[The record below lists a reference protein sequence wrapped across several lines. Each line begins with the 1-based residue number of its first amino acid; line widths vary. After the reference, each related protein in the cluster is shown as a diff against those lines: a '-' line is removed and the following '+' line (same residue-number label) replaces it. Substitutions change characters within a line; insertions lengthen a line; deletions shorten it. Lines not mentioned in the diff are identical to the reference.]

1 MKKRNLILSA
11 AITAALLSAAGAQA
25 NGTVSPTALAAG
37 GETVYAMEGINAAAL
52 TLPSIVYT
60 MGVGRAVAGQDMVI
74 VYTLPTGVTFN
85 ATPAAPVFAGI
96 SSSAAPAITFKRG
109 GVGTNEA
116 VYSVSIGASAMLPT
130 DTITLTTPVITS
142 GAHGMTAN
150 GSSLSVQV
158 KLLDQVETAC
168 VDNAGSPASCFLTSR
183 VASLAKA
190 AEFWNSDTN
199 VFGVISDMGTVTDVR
214 ATVPLAG
221 FVVANNDTAT
231 VAAASVQIVN
241 AVATVMQVG
250 GSIAFSLGAT
260 DIVTMTITDPT
271 SFLGKAAGNSGLYF
285 AAAPTTAASADNT
298 FTIAGTTATRALAGD
313 NIDFNSDE
321 FVMFTSDATNALGV
335 SRVLSIAGAVAPIAG
350 IAHAFT
356 GNNAWWTWT
365 SNGTVLETSMFSNA
379 TGYNNR
385 FVFMNYGTIPVTY
398 SSTCLVEAGKT
409 AVAGSKATGTLVVG
423 QNVILSA
430 DVCTIT
436 GAATVGGNTA
446 ARGGAR
452 FTINAPISAVKGTYN
467 SVAPNGSFDAIEMLP
482 PRT

>member
-25 NGTVSPTALAAG
+25 NGSVVPTNLAAG
-37 GETVYAMEGINAAAL
+37 GEAVYAMEGINATAL

-60 MGVGRAVAGQDMVI
+60 MGVGRATAGQDMVI

-85 ATPAAPVFAGI
+85 ITPAVPTFTAVA
-96 SSSAAPAITFKRG
+96 SSAAPAITFKRG
-109 GVGTNEA
+109 GIGTNEA
-116 VYSVSIGASAMLPT
+116 VYSVSIGATAMQAT
-130 DTITLTTPVITS
+130 DKLTLATPEITS
-142 GAHGMTAN
+142 GAHGMTAA
-150 GSSLSVQV
+150 GSTLSVQV

-168 VDNAGSPASCFLTSR
+168 VDNAGSPTTCFLTSR
-183 VASLAKA
+183 VASLGKA
-190 AEFWNSDTN
+190 ADFVNGAAWGVAADT
-199 VFGVISDMGTVTDVR
+199 GTVTDVR

-221 FVVANNDTAT
+221 FLAANDDTAT
-231 VAAASVQIVN
+231 VAAATVKIVN
-241 AVATVMQVG
+241 TQPAVLSTAG
-250 GSIAFSLGAT
+250 AAFTLGAA

-285 AAAPTTAASADNT
+285 APLVSTAASAANT
-298 FTIAGTTATRALAGD
+298 FTISGTTATRALPG
-313 NIDFNSDE
+313 NTVGFNTNE
-321 FVMFTSDATNALGV
+321 FVMFTSDATTPMGV
-335 SRVLSIAGAVAPIAG
+335 SRVLSIAGAVAPTAG

-356 GNNAWWTWT
+356 GNTAWWTWG
-365 SNGTVLETSMFSNA
+365 SNGTVLETSMFSNVA
-379 TGYNNR
+379 GYNNR
-385 FVFMNYGTIPVTY
+385 FVFMNYGANPVTY

-409 AVAGSKATGTLVVG
+409 AVAGTKATGTLVVG

-452 FTINAPISAVKGTYN
+452 FTINAPASVVKGTYN

-482 PRT
+482 PRP